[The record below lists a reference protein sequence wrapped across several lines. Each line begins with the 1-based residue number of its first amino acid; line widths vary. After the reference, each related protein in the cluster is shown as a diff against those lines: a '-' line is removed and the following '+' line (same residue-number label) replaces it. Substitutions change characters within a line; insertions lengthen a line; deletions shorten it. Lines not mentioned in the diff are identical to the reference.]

1 MVVDGPGG
9 DELTMQSLNL
19 EVSRIMAWSGLKRCE
34 TRILE
39 VALTEEG
46 RTPSTQIC
54 SDMSTGLDALSTA
67 SHSLFYDFRAPSL
80 YLH

>member
-34 TRILE
+34 IRILE

-46 RTPSTQIC
+46 RTPSTQI
-54 SDMSTGLDALSTA
+54 
-67 SHSLFYDFRAPSL
+67 
-80 YLH
+80 